1 MRHERGEKSPSNFT
15 HSGGRASS
23 AGLNPKNLSARR
35 SYLAITAA
43 HIKIMK
49 GAKMANYDFVVAVG
63 GAPGQGI
70 DTVGK
75 SMSQICARHG
85 LHVFTY
91 SAYQSLIRGGHTFLT
106 IRISSEPVANHGDKI
121 DLVIALDR
129 NSLEKHLPHVAPG
142 GAIIYNSDDV
152 KQAPEREDIQ
162 LCPISYKELSDN
174 TDRKKLMLNI
184 CMFGVALNMVG
195 GDLAVLEDIIT
206 LTFLK
211 RKGQAITDANL
222 AVARAGYNHAA
233 AHFNPFE
240 AQFTKQE
247 PLAFVDGNSA
257 MAMGGAA
264 AGVKFYCAYPMSPST
279 GVLKWMADNARD
291 LSIMVR
297 QCEDEISVIN
307 MVIGAAHAGCRA
319 MCATSGGGFALMT
332 EAIGSAGMMEIPI
345 VVINVQRGGPSTG
358 LPTKTEQGDLWQLL
372 GASQGDFPKIIV
384 SPTSIMDG
392 FDTIP
397 ELFNLVDK
405 FQCPGMVLSDLTLS
419 MGFTTFAPESVNW
432 QPKIDRGELITGA
445 AQTNG
450 DYLRYQITDSGISP
464 RAIPGTPGH
473 VHVVAT
479 DDHDEDGGLISDE
492 FTNPHKRRDIM
503 DKRQRK
509 MEGIAA
515 QLPPPTLEGPEDAE
529 ITLIGWGSTHSVI
542 GEAAQQLTEAGM
554 PTNHIHFKWLYP
566 IDEDAVNAVLDKA
579 AHAVV
584 VECNYT
590 GQFAR
595 FLRGETG
602 FKAAGHIRKYDG
614 EPFMPHHIVEG
625 ARELFGGKAGVYVP
639 YQEIV
644 V

>member
-1 MRHERGEKSPSNFT
+1 M
-15 HSGGRASS
+15 
-23 AGLNPKNLSARR
+23 
-35 SYLAITAA
+35 
-43 HIKIMK
+43 
-49 GAKMANYDFVVAVG
+49 AKYDFVIAVG

-85 LHVFTY
+85 LHVYTY

-106 IRISSEPVANHGDKI
+106 VRISSEPVANHGDKI
-121 DLVIALDR
+121 DMIIAMDR
-129 NSLEKHLPHVAPG
+129 NSVETHLQNVAPG
-142 GAIIYNSDDV
+142 GALIYNSDDV
-152 KQAPEREDIQ
+152 KAAPERDDIQ
-162 LCPISYKELSDN
+162 LCPISYRELSNN
-174 TDRKKLMLNI
+174 TDRPKKMLNI
-184 CMFGVALNMVG
+184 CMFGVALKMVG
-195 GDLAVLEDIIT
+195 GDLQVLEDIIN
-206 LTFLK
+206 LTFS
-211 RKGQAITDANL
+211 RKGQELVDANIG
-222 AVARAGYNHAA
+222 VALAGYNHASE
-233 AHFNPFE
+233 HFTAFE
-240 AQFTKQE
+240 MQFEKQE
-247 PLAFVDGNSA
+247 PALAFVDGNSA

-264 AGVKFYCAYPMSPST
+264 AGVKFYAAYPMSPST
-279 GVLKWMADNARD
+279 GVLHWMAANARD
-291 LSIMVR
+291 LGILVR
-297 QCEDEISVIN
+297 QCEDEISVVN
-307 MVIGAAHAGCRA
+307 MVIGAAHAGSRA
-319 MCATSGGGFALMT
+319 MCATSGGGFALMS

-397 ELFNLVDK
+397 EIFNLVDK

-419 MGFTTFAPESVNW
+419 MGFTTFDPDTINW
-432 QPKIDRGELITGA
+432 HPDIDRGELIRGPVELD
-445 AQTNG
+445 G
-450 DYLRYQITDSGISP
+450 EYLRYAITDSGISP

-473 VHVVAT
+473 THVVAT

-503 DKRQRK
+503 EKRQRK
-509 MEGIAA
+509 MEGIAEL
-515 QLPPPTLEGPEDAE
+515 LPPPTFEGPEDAE
-529 ITLIGWGSTHSVI
+529 VTLIGWGSTHGVI
-542 GEAAQQLTEAGM
+542 GEAAQALTEAGIA
-554 PTNHIHFKWLYP
+554 TNHIHFKWLYP
-566 IDEDAVNAVLDKA
+566 MDEDAITEVLAKSA
-579 AHAVV
+579 YSII

-602 FKAAGHIRKYDG
+602 FKADGHIRKYDG
-614 EPFMPHHIVEG
+614 EPFMPHHVVDG
-625 ARELFGGKAGVYVP
+625 ARELLKSKTDLYVP

>member
-1 MRHERGEKSPSNFT
+1 M
-15 HSGGRASS
+15 
-23 AGLNPKNLSARR
+23 
-35 SYLAITAA
+35 
-43 HIKIMK
+43 
-49 GAKMANYDFVVAVG
+49 AKYDFVIAVG

-106 IRISSEPVANHGDKI
+106 VRISSEPVANHGDKI
-121 DLVIALDR
+121 DMIIALDR
-129 NSLEKHLPHVAPG
+129 NTLETHLSNVTPG
-142 GAIIYNSDDV
+142 GALIYNSDDV
-152 KQAPEREDIQ
+152 KAAPERDDIQ
-162 LCPISYKELSDN
+162 LCPISYKELSN
-174 TDRKKLMLNI
+174 GADRAKLMLNI
-184 CMFGVALNMVG
+184 CMFGVALKMVG
-195 GDLAVLEDIIT
+195 GDLQVLEDIIN
-206 LTFLK
+206 LTFG
-211 RKGQAITDANL
+211 RKGQALVDANIG
-222 AVARAGYNHAA
+222 VARAGYDYAS
-233 AHFNPFE
+233 AHFTPFE
-240 AQFTKQE
+240 TQFEKQE
-247 PLAFVDGNSA
+247 PTLAFVDGNSA

-264 AGVKFYCAYPMSPST
+264 AGVKFYSAYPMSPST
-279 GVLKWMADNARD
+279 GVLHWMAANARD
-291 LSIMVR
+291 LNIMVR
-297 QCEDEISVIN
+297 QCEDEISVVN

-319 MCATSGGGFALMT
+319 MCATSGGGFALMS

-384 SPTSIMDG
+384 APTSIMDG

-419 MGFTTFAPESVNW
+419 MGFTTFEPDSINW
-432 QPKIDRGELITGA
+432 QPEIDRGELITVPEAVEGE
-445 AQTNG
+445 
-450 DYLRYQITDSGISP
+450 YLRYQITDSGISP

-473 VHVVAT
+473 MHVVAT

-503 DKRQRK
+503 EKRQRK
-509 MEGIAA
+509 MEGIAEL
-515 QLPPPTLEGPEDAE
+515 LPPPTIEGPEDAE

-542 GEAAQQLTEAGM
+542 GEAAQLLTEAGIA
-554 PTNHIHFKWLYP
+554 TNHIHFRWLYP
-566 IDEDAVNAVLDKA
+566 IDEDAVNAVLDRSA
-579 AHAVV
+579 RSII

-602 FKAAGHIRKYDG
+602 FKADGHIRKYDG
-614 EPFMPHHIVEG
+614 EPFMPHHIVDG
-625 ARELFGGKAGVYVP
+625 AREILADKTDLYVP

>member
-1 MRHERGEKSPSNFT
+1 M
-15 HSGGRASS
+15 
-23 AGLNPKNLSARR
+23 
-35 SYLAITAA
+35 
-43 HIKIMK
+43 
-49 GAKMANYDFVVAVG
+49 AKYDFVIAVG

-70 DTVGK
+70 ESLGQ
-75 SMSQICARHG
+75 SLGSICAKHG
-85 LHVFTY
+85 LYVFTY

-106 IRISSEPVANHGDKI
+106 VRISSEPVANHGDKL
-121 DLVIALDR
+121 DLIIALDR
-129 NSLEKHLPHVAPG
+129 NSLEKHLPHVTPG

-152 KQAPEREDIQ
+152 RAEPERADIQ
-162 LCPISYKELSDN
+162 LCPISYKELSNN

-184 CMFGVALNMVG
+184 CALGVALRMVDA
-195 GDLAVLEDIIT
+195 DLKMLEDIISRR
-206 LTFLK
+206 FL
-211 RKGQAITDANL
+211 RKGQELVDANIG
-222 AVARAGYNHAA
+222 VARAGYDYAGE
-233 AHFNPFE
+233 HFTPFE
-240 AQFTKQE
+240 QKFEKQE
-247 PLAFVDGNSA
+247 PALAFVDGNSA

-279 GVLKWMADNARD
+279 GVLHWMANHARD

-332 EAIGSAGMMEIPI
+332 EAIGSAGMMEIPM

-358 LPTKTEQGDLWQLL
+358 LPTKTEQGDLWQIL
-372 GASQGDFPKIIV
+372 GASQGDFPKIV
-384 SPTSIMDG
+384 VAPTSIIDG

-405 FQCPGMVLSDLTLS
+405 FQCPGMVLSDLMLS
-419 MGFTTFAPESVNW
+419 MGFTTFNPDTIDW
-432 QPKIDRGELITGA
+432 QPEINRGELITDC
-445 AQTNG
+445 AQT
-450 DYLRYQITDSGISP
+450 DSEYLRYQITDSGISP
-464 RAIPGTPGH
+464 RAIPGTPEH

-503 DKRQRK
+503 EKRQRK
-509 MEGIAA
+509 MDGIVEL
-515 QLPPPTLEGPEDAE
+515 LPPPTLEGPEDAE
-529 ITLIGWGSTHSVI
+529 ITLIGWGSTHGVI
-542 GEAAQQLTEAGM
+542 SEAAELLNAHGTL
-554 PTNHIHFKWLYP
+554 TNHIHFKWLYP
-566 IDEDAVNAVLDKA
+566 MDEDAVTRVLEKAV
-579 AHAVV
+579 HAII

-602 FKAAGHIRKYDG
+602 FKAAGQIRKYDG

-625 ARELFGGKAGVYVP
+625 AKEILNGKTELYVP

>member
-1 MRHERGEKSPSNFT
+1 M
-15 HSGGRASS
+15 
-23 AGLNPKNLSARR
+23 
-35 SYLAITAA
+35 
-43 HIKIMK
+43 
-49 GAKMANYDFVVAVG
+49 AKYDFVIAVG

-85 LHVFTY
+85 LHVYTY

-106 IRISSEPVANHGDKI
+106 VRISSEPVANHGDKI
-121 DLVIALDR
+121 DMIIALDR
-129 NSLEKHLPHVAPG
+129 NSLETHLPHVAPG

-152 KQAPEREDIQ
+152 KAAPERDDIQ
-162 LCPISYKELSDN
+162 LCPISYRELSNN

-184 CMFGVALNMVG
+184 CIFGVALKLVG
-195 GDLAVLEDIIT
+195 GDLSVLEDILE

-211 RKGQAITDANL
+211 RKGQAVVDANV
-222 AVARAGYNHAA
+222 AVARAGYDYAA
-233 AHFNPFE
+233 EHFTAFE
-240 AQFTKQE
+240 AQFIKQK

-264 AGVKFYCAYPMSPST
+264 AGVKFYAAYPMSPST
-279 GVLKWMADNARD
+279 GVLHWMAQNARN
-291 LSIMVR
+291 LNIMVR
-297 QCEDEISVIN
+297 QCEDEISVVN

-319 MCATSGGGFALMT
+319 MCATSGGGFALMS

-358 LPTKTEQGDLWQLL
+358 LPTKTEQGDLWQIL
-372 GASQGDFPKIIV
+372 GASQGDFPKIV
-384 SPTSIMDG
+384 AAPTSIMDG

-397 ELFNLVDK
+397 EVFNLADK

-432 QPKIDRGELITGA
+432 QPEIDRGSLISGDI
-445 AQTNG
+445 QPNG
-450 DYLRYQITDSGISP
+450 EYLRYEITDSGISP

-479 DDHDEDGGLISDE
+479 DDHDEDGTLISDE

-503 DKRQRK
+503 EKRQRK
-509 MEGIAA
+509 MDGIMEL
-515 QLPPPTLEGPEDAE
+515 LPPPTLEGPEDAQ
-529 ITLIGWGSTHSVI
+529 ITLVGWGSTHSVI
-542 GEAAQQLTEAGM
+542 GEAAEQLTEAGI

-566 IDEDAVNAVLDKA
+566 MDENAVNEVLSKS
-579 AHAVV
+579 AHSIV

-602 FKAAGHIRKYDG
+602 FTADGHIRKYDG
-614 EPFMPHHIVEG
+614 EPFMPHHIADG
-625 ARELFGGKAGVYVP
+625 ARELLTSKTDLYVP

>member
-1 MRHERGEKSPSNFT
+1 M
-15 HSGGRASS
+15 
-23 AGLNPKNLSARR
+23 
-35 SYLAITAA
+35 
-43 HIKIMK
+43 
-49 GAKMANYDFVVAVG
+49 AKYDFVIAVG

-85 LHVFTY
+85 LHVYTY

-106 IRISSEPVANHGDKI
+106 VRISSEPVANHGDKI
-121 DLVIALDR
+121 DMIIALDR
-129 NSLEKHLPHVAPG
+129 NSLETHVPHVAPG

-152 KQAPEREDIQ
+152 KAAPERDDIQ
-162 LCPISYKELSDN
+162 FCPISYKELSNN

-184 CMFGVALNMVG
+184 CMFGVALKMVG
-195 GDLAVLEDIIT
+195 GDLEVLEDILE

-211 RKGQAITDANL
+211 RKGQAVVDANV
-222 AVARAGYNHAA
+222 AVTRAGYNYAA
-233 AHFNPFE
+233 EHFTAFE
-240 AQFTKQE
+240 AQFIKQK

-264 AGVKFYCAYPMSPST
+264 AGVKFYAAYPMSPST
-279 GVLKWMADNARD
+279 GVLHWMAQNARN

-297 QCEDEISVIN
+297 QCEDEISVVN
-307 MVIGAAHAGCRA
+307 MIIGAAHAGTRA
-319 MCATSGGGFALMT
+319 MCATSGGGFALMS

-358 LPTKTEQGDLWQLL
+358 LPTKTEQGDLWQIL
-372 GASQGDFPKIIV
+372 GASQGDFPKIV
-384 SPTSIMDG
+384 AAPTSIMDG

-397 ELFNLVDK
+397 EIFNLADK

-419 MGFTTFAPESVNW
+419 MGFTTFDPDSVNW
-432 QPKIDRGELITGA
+432 QPEIDRGALISGP
-445 AQTNG
+445 AQPDG
-450 DYLRYQITDSGISP
+450 EYLRYEITDSGISP
-464 RAIPGTPGH
+464 RALPGTPGH

-479 DDHDEDGGLISDE
+479 DDHDEDGTLISDE

-503 DKRQRK
+503 EKRQRK
-509 MEGIAA
+509 MDGILEL
-515 QLPPPTLEGPEDAE
+515 LPPPTLEGPEDAQ

-542 GEAAQQLTEAGM
+542 GEAAEQLTEAGI

-566 IDEDAVNAVLDKA
+566 IDEDAINEVLSKSG
-579 AHAVV
+579 HSII

-602 FKAAGHIRKYDG
+602 FTADGHIRKYDG
-614 EPFMPHHIVEG
+614 EPFMPHHIADG
-625 ARELFGGKAGVYVP
+625 ARELLTGKTELYVP

>member
-1 MRHERGEKSPSNFT
+1 M
-15 HSGGRASS
+15 
-23 AGLNPKNLSARR
+23 
-35 SYLAITAA
+35 
-43 HIKIMK
+43 
-49 GAKMANYDFVVAVG
+49 AKYDFVIAVG

-106 IRISSEPVANHGDKI
+106 VRISSEPVANHGDKI
-121 DLVIALDR
+121 DMIIALDR
-129 NSLEKHLPHVAPG
+129 NTLETHLSNVTPG
-142 GAIIYNSDDV
+142 GALIYNSDDV
-152 KQAPEREDIQ
+152 KAAPERDDIQ
-162 LCPISYKELSDN
+162 LCPISYKELSN
-174 TDRKKLMLNI
+174 GADRTKLMLNI
-184 CMFGVALNMVG
+184 CMFGVALKMVG
-195 GDLAVLEDIIT
+195 GDLQVLEDIIN
-206 LTFLK
+206 LTFG
-211 RKGQAITDANL
+211 RKGQALVDANIG
-222 AVARAGYNHAA
+222 VARAGYDYAS
-233 AHFNPFE
+233 AHFTPFE
-240 AQFTKQE
+240 TQFEKQE
-247 PLAFVDGNSA
+247 PTLAFVDGNSA

-264 AGVKFYCAYPMSPST
+264 AGVKFYSAYPMSPST
-279 GVLKWMADNARD
+279 GVLHWMAANARD
-291 LSIMVR
+291 LNIMVR
-297 QCEDEISVIN
+297 QCEDEISVVN

-319 MCATSGGGFALMT
+319 MCATSGGGFALMS

-384 SPTSIMDG
+384 APTSIMDG

-419 MGFTTFAPESVNW
+419 MGFTTFEPDSINW
-432 QPKIDRGELITGA
+432 QPEIDRGELITVPEALEGE
-445 AQTNG
+445 
-450 DYLRYQITDSGISP
+450 YLRFQITDSGISP

-473 VHVVAT
+473 MHVVAT

-503 DKRQRK
+503 EKRQRK
-509 MEGIAA
+509 MEGIAEL
-515 QLPPPTLEGPEDAE
+515 LPPPTIEGPEDAE

-542 GEAAQQLTEAGM
+542 GEAAQLLTEAGIA
-554 PTNHIHFKWLYP
+554 TNHIHFRWLYP
-566 IDEDAVNAVLDKA
+566 IDEDAVNAVLDRSA
-579 AHAVV
+579 RSII

-602 FKAAGHIRKYDG
+602 FKADGHIRKYDG
-614 EPFMPHHIVEG
+614 EPFMPHHIVDG
-625 ARELFGGKAGVYVP
+625 ARELLADKTDLYVP

>member
-1 MRHERGEKSPSNFT
+1 M
-15 HSGGRASS
+15 
-23 AGLNPKNLSARR
+23 
-35 SYLAITAA
+35 
-43 HIKIMK
+43 
-49 GAKMANYDFVVAVG
+49 AKYDFVIAVG

-70 DTVGK
+70 DSIGQVLTR
-75 SMSQICARHG
+75 ICARHG

-106 IRISSEPVANHGDKI
+106 ARISSEPVANHGDQL

-129 NSLEKHLPHVAPG
+129 NSLETHLPHVAPG
-142 GAIIYNSDDV
+142 GTLIYNSDDV
-152 KQAPEREDIQ
+152 KAAPERDDIQ
-162 LCPISYKELSDN
+162 LAPLSYKELSNDP
-174 TDRKKLMLNI
+174 DRKKLMLNV
-184 CMFGVALNMVG
+184 CMLGAAMKMVG
-195 GDLAVLEDIIT
+195 GDLKVLEDM
-206 LTFLK
+206 LTVQFLK
-211 RKGQAITDANL
+211 RKGQAVVDANIG
-222 AVARAGYNHAA
+222 VARASYNHAA
-233 AHFNPFE
+233 ENFTSFDV
-240 AQFTKQE
+240 QFPKQE
-247 PLAFVDGNSA
+247 PVLAVVDGNSA

-264 AGVKFYCAYPMSPST
+264 AGVKFYAAYPMSPST
-279 GVLKWMADNARD
+279 GVLHWMAANARD
-291 LSIMVR
+291 LGILVR
-297 QCEDEISVIN
+297 QCEDEISVVN
-307 MVIGAAHAGCRA
+307 MVIGAAHVGSRA
-319 MCATSGGGFALMT
+319 MCATSGGGFALMS

-419 MGFTTFAPESVNW
+419 MGFTTFDPDTINW
-432 QPKIDRGELITGA
+432 QPEIARGELI
-445 AQTNG
+445 NG
-450 DYLRYQITDSGISP
+450 PVELDGEYLRYAITDSGVSP

-473 VHVVAT
+473 MHVVAT

-503 DKRQRK
+503 EKRQRK
-509 MEGIAA
+509 MEGIVEL
-515 QLPPPTLEGPEDAE
+515 LPPPTFEGSEDAE
-529 ITLIGWGSTHSVI
+529 VTLIGWGSTHSVI
-542 GEAAQQLTEAGM
+542 SEAAQMLTEAGIA
-554 PTNHIHFKWLYP
+554 TNHIHFKWLYP
-566 IDEDAVNAVLDKA
+566 MDEDAVNEVLAKSA
-579 AHAVV
+579 YSII

-602 FKAAGHIRKYDG
+602 FKADSHIRKYDG
-614 EPFMPHHIVEG
+614 EPFMPHHVVDG
-625 ARELFGGKAGVYVP
+625 ARELLNSKTDLYVP

>member
-1 MRHERGEKSPSNFT
+1 M
-15 HSGGRASS
+15 
-23 AGLNPKNLSARR
+23 
-35 SYLAITAA
+35 
-43 HIKIMK
+43 
-49 GAKMANYDFVVAVG
+49 AKYDFVIAVG

-85 LHVFTY
+85 LHVYTY

-106 IRISSEPVANHGDKI
+106 VRISSEPVANHGDKI
-121 DLVIALDR
+121 DMIIALDR
-129 NSLEKHLPHVAPG
+129 NSLETHLPHVAPG

-152 KQAPEREDIQ
+152 KAAPERDDIQ
-162 LCPISYKELSDN
+162 LCPISYKELSNN

-184 CMFGVALNMVG
+184 CMFGVALKMVG
-195 GDLAVLEDIIT
+195 GDLSVLDDILE

-211 RKGQAITDANL
+211 RKGQAVVDANV
-222 AVARAGYNHAA
+222 AVARAGYDYAA
-233 AHFNPFE
+233 EHFTAFE
-240 AQFTKQE
+240 AQFIKQQ

-264 AGVKFYCAYPMSPST
+264 AGVKFYAAYPMSPST
-279 GVLKWMADNARD
+279 GVLHWMAQNARN
-291 LSIMVR
+291 LNIMVR
-297 QCEDEISVIN
+297 QCEDEISVVN
-307 MVIGAAHAGCRA
+307 MIIGAAHAGTRA
-319 MCATSGGGFALMT
+319 MCATSGGGFALMS

-358 LPTKTEQGDLWQLL
+358 LPTKTEQGDLWQIL
-372 GASQGDFPKIIV
+372 GASQGDFPKIV
-384 SPTSIMDG
+384 VAPTSIMDG

-397 ELFNLVDK
+397 EIFNLADK

-419 MGFTTFAPESVNW
+419 MGFTTFDPDSVNW
-432 QPKIDRGELITGA
+432 QPEIDRGALISSPAPPDGE
-445 AQTNG
+445 
-450 DYLRYQITDSGISP
+450 YLRYEITDSGISP
-464 RAIPGTPGH
+464 RALPGTPGH

-479 DDHDEDGGLISDE
+479 DDHDEDGTLISDE

-503 DKRQRK
+503 EKRQRK
-509 MEGIAA
+509 MDGILEL
-515 QLPPPTLEGPEDAE
+515 LPPPTLEGPEDAQ

-542 GEAAQQLTEAGM
+542 GEAAEQLTEAGI

-566 IDEDAVNAVLDKA
+566 VDEDAINEVLSKSG
-579 AHAVV
+579 HSII

-602 FKAAGHIRKYDG
+602 FTADGHIRKYDG
-614 EPFMPHHIVEG
+614 EPFMPHHIADG
-625 ARELFGGKAGVYVP
+625 ARELLTSKTDLYVP

>member
-1 MRHERGEKSPSNFT
+1 M
-15 HSGGRASS
+15 
-23 AGLNPKNLSARR
+23 
-35 SYLAITAA
+35 
-43 HIKIMK
+43 
-49 GAKMANYDFVVAVG
+49 AKYDFVIAVG

-85 LHVFTY
+85 LHVYTY

-106 IRISSEPVANHGDKI
+106 VRISSEPVANHGDKI
-121 DLVIALDR
+121 DMIIAMDR
-129 NSLEKHLPHVAPG
+129 NSVETHLQNVAPG
-142 GAIIYNSDDV
+142 GALIYNSDDV
-152 KQAPEREDIQ
+152 KAAPARDDIQ
-162 LCPISYKELSDN
+162 LCPISYKELSNN
-174 TDRKKLMLNI
+174 TDRIKKMLNI
-184 CMFGVALNMVG
+184 CMFGVALKMIG
-195 GDLAVLEDIIT
+195 GDLQILEDILN
-206 LTFLK
+206 LTFG
-211 RKGQAITDANL
+211 RKGQEVVDANVG
-222 AVARAGYNHAA
+222 VARAGYNCAA
-233 AHFNPFE
+233 EHFTPFE
-240 AQFTKQE
+240 MQIEKQE
-247 PLAFVDGNSA
+247 PKLAFVEGNAA

-264 AGVKFYCAYPMSPST
+264 AGVKFYAAYPMSPST
-279 GVLKWMADNARD
+279 GVLHWMAPNARD
-291 LSIMVR
+291 LGIIVR

-319 MCATSGGGFALMT
+319 MCATSGGGFALMS

-419 MGFTTFAPESVNW
+419 MGFTTFDPDTINW
-432 QPKIDRGELITGA
+432 QPEIDRGEFISGPVELDGE
-445 AQTNG
+445 
-450 DYLRYQITDSGISP
+450 YLRYAITDSGISP

-473 VHVVAT
+473 MHVVAT

-503 DKRQRK
+503 EKRQRK
-509 MEGIAA
+509 MEGIAEL
-515 QLPPPTLEGPEDAE
+515 LPPPTFEGPEDAE
-529 ITLIGWGSTHSVI
+529 VTLIGWGSTHGVI
-542 GEAAQQLTEAGM
+542 SEAAQQLTEAGIS
-554 PTNHIHFKWLYP
+554 TSHIHFKWLYP
-566 IDEDAVNAVLDKA
+566 IDEDTINEVLAKSA
-579 AHAVV
+579 YSII

-602 FKAAGHIRKYDG
+602 FKADSHIRKYDG
-614 EPFMPHHIVEG
+614 EPFMPHHVADG
-625 ARELFGGKAGVYVP
+625 ARELLKSKTDLYVP

>member
-1 MRHERGEKSPSNFT
+1 M
-15 HSGGRASS
+15 
-23 AGLNPKNLSARR
+23 
-35 SYLAITAA
+35 
-43 HIKIMK
+43 
-49 GAKMANYDFVVAVG
+49 AKYDFVIAVG

-70 DTVGK
+70 ETLGK
-75 SMSQICARHG
+75 SLGKICARYG

-106 IRISSEPVANHGDKI
+106 IRISSELVANHGDEI
-121 DLVIALDR
+121 DLIIALDK
-129 NSLEKHLPHVAPG
+129 NSIEKHLPNVRPG
-142 GAIIYNSDDV
+142 GAFIYNSDDV
-152 KQAPEREDIQ
+152 KQGPERDDIQ
-162 LCPISYKELSDN
+162 LCPVPYKKFSSGIENRKLQKACLNTCMLSA
-174 TDRKKLMLNI
+174 
-184 CMFGVALNMVG
+184 ALRLVG
-195 GDLAVLEDIIT
+195 ADLKILEEIIIGA
-206 LTFLK
+206 LLK
-211 RKGQAITDANL
+211 RKGQETVDANIDVVTSGYEH
-222 AVARAGYNHAA
+222 AVEN
-233 AHFNPFE
+233 FTPFDT
-240 AQFTKQE
+240 QFVKQE
-247 PLAFVDGNSA
+247 PALAFGEGNGI

-279 GVLKWMADNARD
+279 GVLHWMATNARN
-291 LSIMVR
+291 LNIMVR

-307 MVIGAAHAGCRA
+307 MTIGAAHAGCRA
-319 MCATSGGGFALMT
+319 MCATSGGGFALMS
-332 EAIGSAGMMEIPI
+332 EAIGSAAMMEIPI

-384 SPTSIMDG
+384 APTSIMDG

-419 MGFTTFAPESVNW
+419 MGYTTFDPDSINW
-432 QPKIDRGELITGA
+432 QPEIDRGELITEL
-445 AQTNG
+445 AQTDG
-450 DYLRYQITDSGISP
+450 EYLRYQITDSGISP
-464 RAIPGTPGH
+464 RALPGTPGH

-503 DKRQRK
+503 EKRQRK
-509 MEGIAA
+509 MDGIVEH
-515 QLPPPTLEGPEDAE
+515 LPPPTLEGSEDAE
-529 ITLIGWGSTHSVI
+529 VTLIGWGSTHGVI
-542 GEAAQQLTEAGM
+542 AEAAQTLTEEGIA
-554 PTNHIHFKWLYP
+554 TNHIQFKWLYP
-566 IDEDAVNAVLDKA
+566 IDEDVVNEVLAKSG
-579 AHAVV
+579 HAII

-602 FKAAGHIRKYDG
+602 FKADGHIRKYDG
-614 EPFMPHHIVEG
+614 EPFMPHHIVDG
-625 ARELFGGKAGVYVP
+625 ARELLIGKTELYVP

>member
-1 MRHERGEKSPSNFT
+1 M
-15 HSGGRASS
+15 
-23 AGLNPKNLSARR
+23 
-35 SYLAITAA
+35 
-43 HIKIMK
+43 
-49 GAKMANYDFVVAVG
+49 AKYDFVIAVG

-106 IRISSEPVANHGDKI
+106 VRISSEPVANHGDRI
-121 DLVIALDR
+121 DLMIALDR

-152 KQAPEREDIQ
+152 KAEPERDDIQ
-162 LCPISYKELSDN
+162 LCPISYKELSNN

-184 CMFGVALNMVG
+184 CTFGVALNMVG
-195 GDLAVLEDIIT
+195 GDLQILEDIIT
-206 LTFLK
+206 RTFL
-211 RKGQAITDANL
+211 RKGQAMVDANIS
-222 AVARAGYNHAA
+222 VARAGYNYAGEN
-233 AHFNPFE
+233 FTTFE
-240 AQFTKQE
+240 QQFEKQE
-247 PLAFVDGNSA
+247 PALAFVDGNSA

-279 GVLKWMADNARD
+279 GVLHWMANHARD

-297 QCEDEISVIN
+297 QCEDEISVVN

-332 EAIGSAGMMEIPI
+332 EAIGSAGMMEIPM

-358 LPTKTEQGDLWQLL
+358 LPTKTEQGDLWQIL

-384 SPTSIMDG
+384 APTGIMDG

-419 MGFTTFAPESVNW
+419 MGFTTFDPNSINW
-432 QPKIDRGELITGA
+432 QPEINRGELITDPG
-445 AQTNG
+445 QTDG
-450 DYLRYQITDSGISP
+450 EYLRFLITDSGVSP
-464 RAIPGTPGH
+464 RAIPGTPDH

-479 DDHDEDGGLISDE
+479 DDHDEAGGLISDE
-492 FTNPHKRRDIM
+492 FTDPHKRRDIM
-503 DKRQRK
+503 EKRQRK
-509 MEGIAA
+509 MDGIIEL
-515 QLPPPTLEGPEDAE
+515 LPPPTLEGAEDAE

-542 GEAAQQLTEAGM
+542 SEAAALLTAQGT

-566 IDEDAVNAVLDKA
+566 IDEDIVNAVLDKA
-579 AHAVV
+579 AHAIII
-584 VECNYT
+584 ECNYT

-602 FKAAGHIRKYDG
+602 FKAAGQIRKYDG
-614 EPFMPHHIVEG
+614 EPFMPHHIVDG
-625 ARELFGGKAGVYVP
+625 AKQILSGKTDLYVP

>member
-1 MRHERGEKSPSNFT
+1 M
-15 HSGGRASS
+15 
-23 AGLNPKNLSARR
+23 
-35 SYLAITAA
+35 
-43 HIKIMK
+43 
-49 GAKMANYDFVVAVG
+49 AKYDFVIAVG

-106 IRISSEPVANHGDKI
+106 VRISSEPVANHGDKI
-121 DLVIALDR
+121 DMVIALDR
-129 NSLEKHLPHVAPG
+129 NSLETHLPHVAPG

-152 KQAPEREDIQ
+152 KAAPERDDVQ
-162 LCPISYKELSDN
+162 LCPISYKELSNN
-174 TDRKKLMLNI
+174 TDRRKLMLNI
-184 CMFGVALNMVG
+184 CMFGVALKMVG
-195 GDLAVLEDIIT
+195 GDLQVLEDIID
-206 LTFLK
+206 LTFS
-211 RKGQAITDANL
+211 RKGQALVDANV
-222 AVARAGYNHAA
+222 AVARAGYDHAA
-233 AHFNPFE
+233 EHFTAFE
-240 AQFTKQE
+240 SQFQKQE
-247 PLAFVDGNSA
+247 PALAFVDGNSA

-264 AGVKFYCAYPMSPST
+264 AGVKFYAAYPMSPST
-279 GVLKWMADNARD
+279 GVLHWMANNARD

-297 QCEDEISVIN
+297 QCEDEISVVN
-307 MVIGAAHAGCRA
+307 MVIGAAHAGTRA
-319 MCATSGGGFALMT
+319 MCATSGGGFALMS

-358 LPTKTEQGDLWQLL
+358 LPTKTEQGDLWQIL
-372 GASQGDFPKIIV
+372 GASQGDFPKIV
-384 SPTSIMDG
+384 VAPTSIMDG

-419 MGFTTFAPESVNW
+419 MGFTTFEPDSVNW
-432 QPKIDRGELITGA
+432 QPEIDRGALISGPV
-445 AQTNG
+445 QPEG
-450 DYLRYQITDSGISP
+450 EYLRYEITDSGISP

-479 DDHDEDGGLISDE
+479 DDHDEDGTLISDE

-503 DKRQRK
+503 EKRQRK
-509 MEGIAA
+509 MDGILEL
-515 QLPPPTLEGPEDAE
+515 LPPPTLEGPEDAE
-529 ITLIGWGSTHSVI
+529 VTLVGWGSTHSVI
-542 GEAAQQLTEAGM
+542 GEAAAQLTEAGIS
-554 PTNHIHFKWLYP
+554 TNHIHFKWLYP
-566 IDEDAVNAVLDKA
+566 MDEDAINEVLAKS
-579 AHAVV
+579 AHSVI

-602 FKAAGHIRKYDG
+602 FKADGQIRKYDG
-614 EPFMPHHIVEG
+614 EPFMPHHIVDG
-625 ARELFGGKAGVYVP
+625 VRELLIGKTDLYIP

>member
-1 MRHERGEKSPSNFT
+1 M
-15 HSGGRASS
+15 
-23 AGLNPKNLSARR
+23 
-35 SYLAITAA
+35 
-43 HIKIMK
+43 
-49 GAKMANYDFVVAVG
+49 AKYDFVIAVG

-70 DTVGK
+70 ETLGK
-75 SMSQICARHG
+75 SLGQICARYG

-121 DLVIALDR
+121 DMVVALDR
-129 NSLEKHLPHVAPG
+129 NTIEKHLSNVRPG
-142 GAIIYNSDDV
+142 GALIYNGDDV
-152 KQAPEREDIQ
+152 KQEPEREDIQ
-162 LCPISYKELSDN
+162 LCPIPYKKFSSGIE
-174 TDRKKLMLNI
+174 DRKVQKACLNT
-184 CMFGVALNMVG
+184 CLLG
-195 GDLAVLEDIIT
+195 AVLRLVDVDLKTLEEIIIGA
-206 LTFLK
+206 LLK
-211 RKGQAITDANL
+211 RKGQEVVDANIS
-222 AVARAGYNHAA
+222 VATAGYEHAA
-233 AHFNPFE
+233 EHYTQFDDKFE
-240 AQFTKQE
+240 KQKP

-279 GVLKWMADNARD
+279 GVLHWMAANARE

-319 MCATSGGGFALMT
+319 MCATSGGGFALMS
-332 EAIGSAGMMEIPI
+332 EAIGSAAMMEIP
-345 VVINVQRGGPSTG
+345 VVTINVQRGGPSTG

-384 SPTSIMDG
+384 APTSIMDG
-392 FDTIP
+392 FDVIP

-419 MGFTTFAPESVNW
+419 MGFTTFDPDSINW
-432 QPKIDRGELITGA
+432 QPKIDRGEFITELG
-445 AQTNG
+445 QT
-450 DYLRYQITDSGISP
+450 DEEYMRYQITESGISS

-503 DKRQRK
+503 EKRQRK
-509 MEGIAA
+509 MDGIVEL
-515 QLPPPTLEGPEDAE
+515 LPLPTLEGPEDAE
-529 ITLIGWGSTHSVI
+529 VTLIGWGSTQSVI
-542 GEAAQQLTEAGM
+542 SEAVQLLNDAGIS
-554 PTNHIHFKWLYP
+554 TNHIHFKWLYP
-566 IDEDAVNAVLDKA
+566 IDEDAVNEVLAKSTIPII
-579 AHAVV
+579 

-602 FKAAGHIRKYDG
+602 FKADGHIRKYDG
-614 EPFMPHHIVEG
+614 EPFMPHHIVDG
-625 ARELFGGKAGVYVP
+625 TQELLNGKTELYVP